1 MIARFTRPL
10 LPLFLLSTLSAA
22 QEPNPSNLWLVD
34 LRWTGNRLSVGTP
47 VKLTNDNGTNSQP
60 AFSPDGRSVVFSA
73 TRDTGS
79 SEIYRIDIAT
89 RAETRITRTPENEN
103 SPTVNSAGE
112 YVAVRWV
119 PATLFKEYGVWM
131 YSAD

>member
-1 MIARFTRPL
+1 MLTAMRTLAIAA
-10 LPLFLLSTLSAA
+10 LLSLSASRATDA
-22 QEPNPSNLWLVD
+22 QAPGPNPVNLWVVD

-79 SEIYRIDIAT
+79 SEIYRIDLAT
-89 RAETRITRTPENEN
+89 RVETRITRTSENEN
-103 SPTVNSAGE
+103 SPTVNENGE
-112 YVAVRWV
+112 YVA
-119 PATLFKEYGVWM
+119 
-131 YSAD
+131 